1 VIEEAEWKKPHLVP
15 PPGAPGV
22 LFNVSHSGDY
32 AIIGASNSVEVGVDI
47 EQIRADCP
55 VDDLARRY
63 YAARE
68 HEALRK
74 LAPPRRLLH
83 FYRLWTIKEAVLKC
97 AGMGLSVSPNVL
109 QVRLRAEGI
118 PSMTCMDARHKSLAG
133 FFVRE
138 LALADGYVSAVA
150 VDAEY
155 AEIEILNAK

>member
-1 VIEEAEWKKPHLVP
+1 VIEEAEWKKPHLVAA
-15 PPGAPGV
+15 PGAPSIF
-22 LFNVSHSGDY
+22 FNVSHSGDY
-32 AIIGASNSVEVGVDI
+32 AMIGISDTVEVGVDV

-74 LAPPRRLLH
+74 LPSPLRLLH

-97 AGMGLSVSPNVL
+97 AGMGLSVAPNVL
-109 QVRLRAEGI
+109 QVRLKANGI

-155 AEIEILNAK
+155 AEIEILHAK